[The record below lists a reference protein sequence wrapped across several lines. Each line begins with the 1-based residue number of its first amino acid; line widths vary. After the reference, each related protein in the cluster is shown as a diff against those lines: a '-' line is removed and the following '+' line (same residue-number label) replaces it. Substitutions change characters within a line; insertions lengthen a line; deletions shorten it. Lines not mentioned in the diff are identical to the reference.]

1 MSVVA
6 SNMREAP
13 AAPDDAPLPEGLA
26 RLRVAGALTAGTAP
40 SLRALVRDAA
50 RDGRPRV
57 MVDLQAVTALD
68 AAGIAAL
75 LEARRVLEAQTGGTL
90 LLRANAL
97 VCRAL
102 KETGTIAAFALW
114 TGPGM

>member
-1 MSVVA
+1 
-6 SNMREAP
+6 
-13 AAPDDAPLPEGLA
+13 
-26 RLRVAGALTAGTAP
+26 
-40 SLRALVRDAA
+40 
-50 RDGRPRV
+50 

-75 LEARRVLEAQTGGTL
+75 LDARRVLEAQTGGTL
-90 LLRANAL
+90 LLRANGL

-102 KETGTIAAFALW
+102 EERRTIAAFALW